1 MSNDIVL
8 CKIFLNVFIS
18 TYYYFTMEEPTDKE
32 ISDVF
37 EKVNIVNEQRNKKKN
52 DSFEFKTFEPKITA
66 VTGHYKIISHKQPD
80 NVASREVVKNS
91 TVLNNDDEI
100 IKDFISHIL
109 E

>member
-1 MSNDIVL
+1 
-8 CKIFLNVFIS
+8 
-18 TYYYFTMEEPTDKE
+18 MEEPTDKE

-52 DSFEFKTFEPKITA
+52 DSFEFKTFKPKITA
-66 VTGHYKIISHKQPD
+66 VTSHYKIISHKQPD
-80 NVASREVVKNS
+80 NVASLEVVKNS